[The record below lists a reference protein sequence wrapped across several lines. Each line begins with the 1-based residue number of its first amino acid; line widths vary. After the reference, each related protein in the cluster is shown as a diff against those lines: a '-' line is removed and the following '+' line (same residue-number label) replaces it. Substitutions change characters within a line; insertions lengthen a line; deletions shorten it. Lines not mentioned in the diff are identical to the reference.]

1 MEHDVLNSIGL
12 LLLASMLGQY
22 LGWRFKIPSIVIF
35 ILFGVLIGPIFGFIN
50 PREELGEG
58 FNIFI
63 EFAVVILLFEG
74 GLNLKF
80 KELKE
85 VSFGVKRLTTLG
97 VLFNF
102 LLAYY
107 AGEHIAGLSKEIS
120 AVIAAILVVTGPT
133 VIIPLL
139 RQAKLPKRV
148 SQYLKWE
155 GIINDPLGVLLV
167 TLVYQYIIVAGQEG
181 AIEFVAFA
189 LFKAIAFSL
198 IITFVFGRS
207 IQFIFDKTNF
217 PDFLKVP
224 FILSIILMIFIISK
238 QVQDGSGLLAVT
250 MLGMYFA
257 NRKLLVFTE
266 LKKFKESISVFSV
279 SIIFILLS
287 ASIKFSFFAELN
299 IRQILFILF
308 LTLFCRLIAIFSVTF
323 YSKMSFQERVFV
335 GWIGPRGIV
344 AASVAGIIGLRL
356 TNLGYQDA
364 ELILP
369 IVFSVVIC
377 TVLIHGLSLNKVAK
391 LLDLN
396 VKCGKGLVIVG
407 ASPWATEL
415 ALELKEINI
424 NSLIIDSAWY
434 KLKAPR
440 QLGIETNFGEA
451 ISALEEGNIDLTEY
465 SYLLAATD
473 SNPYNALVCN
483 TFSEDLGLN
492 NVYQIPLGHEDD
504 SVIEDLPNSMT
515 GQVVDTE
522 LNRVYRGNI
531 KELFNQGWS
540 FKKTTLT
547 DEYSIDDFHR
557 DHTPSLTVNLLK
569 IDKDKNI
576 NFITDSDDIKS
587 KNGDIII
594 SFSKAKKS

>member
-1 MEHDVLNSIGL
+1 MEHHIHNSIGL
-12 LLLASMLGQY
+12 LLLAAMVGQY
-22 LGWRFKIPSIVIF
+22 VGWKFKIPSIVIF
-35 ILFGVLIGPIFGFIN
+35 IIFGVLIGPVFGLMH
-50 PREELGEG
+50 PQEELGES
-58 FNIFI
+58 FNTFI

-85 VSFGVKRLTTLG
+85 VSFGVKRLTTAG
-97 VLFNF
+97 VVVNF
-102 LLAYY
+102 FIAFY
-107 AGEHIAGLSKEIS
+107 AGQYIAGLSRPIS

-139 RQAKLPKRV
+139 RQAKLPKRI

-167 TLVYQYIIVAGQEG
+167 TLVYQYITVAGQDG
-181 AIEFVAFA
+181 AFEFVAFA
-189 LFKAIAFSL
+189 LFKAIAFSI

-207 IQFIFDKTNF
+207 IQFIFDRTDF

-257 NRKLLVFTE
+257 NKGLLVFTD
-266 LKKFKESISVFSV
+266 LKKFKEAISVFSV

-287 ASIKFSFFAELN
+287 ASIKLKFFSELN

-308 LTLFCRLIAIFSVTF
+308 LTLFCRLIAIFLVTF
-323 YSKMSFQERVFV
+323 YSKMTIQERIFV
-335 GWIGPRGIV
+335 GWVGPRGIV

-356 TNLGYQDA
+356 SNLGYENADM
-364 ELILP
+364 ILP

-377 TVLIHGLSLNKVAK
+377 TVLVHGLSLSTVAK
-391 LLDLN
+391 KLGLN

-407 ASPWATEL
+407 ASPWATDL
-415 ALELKEINI
+415 AIELKEIEVNT
-424 NSLIIDSAWY
+424 LIIDSAWY
-434 KLKAPR
+434 KLKTPR
-440 QLGIETNFGEA
+440 QLGIETFFGEA

-465 SYLLAATD
+465 SYLLSATD
-473 SNPYNALVCN
+473 SNSYNALVCSN
-483 TFSEDLGLN
+483 FSEDLGLN
-492 NVYQIPLGHEDD
+492 NVYQIPLGNEHD

-515 GQVVDTE
+515 GQIVDTE
-522 LNRVYRGNI
+522 INNVYKGNI

-540 FKKTTLT
+540 FKKTHLSE
-547 DEYSIDDFHR
+547 EYKIENFHA
-557 DHTPSLTVNLLK
+557 DNSPAKTINLLK
-569 IDKDKNI
+569 VDKDKSI
-576 NFITDSDDIKS
+576 NFITDSQKLNT
-587 KNGDIII
+587 KPGDIII
-594 SFSKAKKS
+594 SFSKD

>member
-1 MEHDVLNSIGL
+1 MEHHILNSIGI

-35 ILFGVLIGPIFGFIN
+35 ILFGVLLGPILGVLD
-50 PREELGEG
+50 PKVELGEG
-58 FNIFI
+58 FNVFI

-85 VSFGVKRLTTLG
+85 VSFGVKRLTTAG
-97 VLFNF
+97 VVVNF
-102 LLAYY
+102 FLAFF
-107 AGEHIAGLSKEIS
+107 AGQYIAGLSKPIS

-167 TLVYQYIIVAGQEG
+167 TLVYEYIFLAGQDG
-181 AIEFVAFA
+181 AFEVIALS
-189 LFKAIAFSL
+189 LFKAVVFSI
-198 IITFVFGRS
+198 IITFAFGNS
-207 IQFIFDKTNF
+207 IQFIFNKTNF

-238 QVQDGSGLLAVT
+238 QIQDGSGLLAVT
-250 MLGMYFA
+250 MLGMFFA
-257 NRKLLVFTE
+257 NKKLLVFAE
-266 LKKFKESISVFSV
+266 LKKFKESVSVFSV

-299 IRQILFILF
+299 LRQIFFILF
-308 LTLFCRLIAIFSVTF
+308 LTLACRLIAIFLVTF
-323 YSKMSFQERVFV
+323 YSKMSWQERIFV

-356 TNLGYQDA
+356 SALGYEEA

-369 IVFSVVIC
+369 IVFSVIIC
-377 TVLIHGLSLNKVAK
+377 TVIVHGLSLSKVAQW
-391 LLDLN
+391 LGLN
-396 VKCGKGLVIVG
+396 VKCGKGVVIAG
-407 ASPWATEL
+407 SSPWATDL
-415 ALELKEINI
+415 ALELKELEV

-434 KLKAPR
+434 KLKTPR
-440 QLGIETNFGEA
+440 QLGLDTYFGEA
-451 ISALEEGNIDLTEY
+451 VSSLEEGEIDLTEY

-473 SNPYNALVCN
+473 NNSYNALVCT

-492 NVYQIPLGHEDD
+492 NVYQIPLGND
-504 SVIEDLPNSMT
+504 SDTVIEDLPDSKT
-515 GQVVDTE
+515 GQVIDTE
-522 LNRVYRGNI
+522 ISTVYKGNI

-540 FKKTTLT
+540 FKRTTIRE
-547 DEYSIDDFHR
+547 EYTLENYLE
-557 DHTPSLTVNLLK
+557 DHKPDITINLLK
-569 IDKDKNI
+569 IDKEKNI
-576 NFITDSDDIKS
+576 SFITDSEDVKAKD
-587 KNGDIII
+587 GETII
-594 SFSKAKKS
+594 SFSKN

>member
-1 MEHDVLNSIGL
+1 
-12 LLLASMLGQY
+12 MLGQY
-22 LGWRFKIPSIVIF
+22 IGWKFKIPSIVIF
-35 ILFGVLIGPIFGFIN
+35 ILFGILLGPILGFIN
-50 PREELGEG
+50 PQESLGEG

-85 VSFGVKRLTTLG
+85 VSFGVKRLTTAG
-97 VLFNF
+97 VVVNF
-102 LLAYY
+102 FLAFY
-107 AGEHIAGLSKEIS
+107 AGQYIAGLSKPIS

-167 TLVYQYIIVAGQEG
+167 TLVYQYITIAGQDG
-181 AIEFVAFA
+181 AIEVIVFA
-189 LFKAIAFSL
+189 LFKAIIFSI
-198 IITFVFGRS
+198 IITFAFGNA
-207 IQFIFDKTNF
+207 IQFIFNRTAF

-257 NRKLLVFTE
+257 NRKLLVFSE
-266 LKKFKESISVFSV
+266 LKKFKESITVFTV
-279 SIIFILLS
+279 PLIFILLS
-287 ASIKFSFFAELN
+287 ASINFKFFTDLN

-308 LTLFCRLIAIFSVTF
+308 LTLFCRLIAIFFVTF
-323 YSKMSFQERVFV
+323 YSKMSWQERIFV
-335 GWIGPRGIV
+335 GWVGPRGIV

-356 TNLGYQDA
+356 SKLGYENADF
-364 ELILP
+364 ILP
-369 IVFSVVIC
+369 IVFSVIIC
-377 TVLIHGLSLNKVAK
+377 TITIHGLSLQKVAK
-391 LLDLN
+391 LLGLN
-396 VKCGKGLVIVG
+396 VKCGKGLVIIG

-424 NSLIIDSAWY
+424 NTLMIDSAWY
-434 KLKAPR
+434 KLKSPR
-440 QLGIETNFGEA
+440 QLGLETYFGEA

-473 SNPYNALVCN
+473 SSTYNSLVCS

-492 NVYQIPLGHEDD
+492 NVYQIPLGNEHD
-504 SVIEDLPNSMT
+504 SVIGDLPDSVT

-522 LNRVYRGNI
+522 VDTAYKGNI

-540 FKKTTLT
+540 FKKSNLT
-547 DEYSIDDFHR
+547 DEYKIEDFHK
-557 DHTPSLTVNLLK
+557 DNDPPTTINLLK
-569 IDKDKNI
+569 VDKDKNI
-576 NFITDSDDIKS
+576 KFIIDSGNIKS
-587 KNGDIII
+587 KAGEVIV
-594 SFSKAKKS
+594 SFAKGW